1 MANDGTVKIGVELEE
16 KKFQDGLSKLSK
28 TAKSALGNL
37 KVDNGLSG
45 VFEGATRKLDVFKG
59 GLSALG
65 SVAKSA
71 FSGISSAAKSAF
83 SGIATVV
90 KGALST
96 AADAAKKSIAAATAA
111 VSAGTVAIGK
121 LAQVSIKA
129 YSNYEQL
136 VGGVETLFKESSK
149 TVMEYANNAYKTA
162 GLSANEY
169 MDTVTS
175 FSASLLQ
182 GLGGD
187 TEAAAQIAD
196 KAIVDMAD
204 NANKMGT
211 DMASIQYAYQGFAK
225 QNYTMLD
232 NLKLGYGGT
241 QAEMARLINDSG
253 VLGSTMKVTA
263 QTVNQV
269 SFDKIIEAIHV
280 VQERMGIAGTTAKE
294 ASETIQGS
302 VNAMKAAWENFVTGM
317 ADENQDIGQ
326 LTENLV
332 DSVLTVMNNIVPRIQ
347 TLLPRLIEG
356 LAQLVANL
364 LPEIPPIL
372 ESILPTLI
380 DGASMLVK
388 SVVNT
393 LPEIIKTALGSLPD
407 ILYVG
412 VQIIAAIGNGIIE
425 SIPLLLDAVNQAI
438 EYLADALVGSLP
450 SFIEQIPGLMHSI
463 ADAIVG
469 AANTLTE
476 AGPEIIKYLARGI
489 SKGILALQSDLPQ
502 IIDAITDFITANL
515 PALINGGM
523 LIIKSI
529 AVGILN
535 NLQQIGQAAV
545 QIISTFA
552 QGLSDILPEL
562 IPIIVDII
570 LEIIDVLTDPQN
582 LSMLIDAA
590 LQIITAIADGLS
602 KAMPKLIEKI
612 PEIVKSI
619 AEALI
624 AAMPIILAAVAE
636 IAKAIIDGIGNSIKA
651 GFSGIFSAF
660 GGNSGGTSSDGAS
673 RPRARMAAPLN
684 ETDTN
689 GEEGYSLTASTFSRA
704 SAVRALASA
713 IPNAESRVAVAAAAM
728 TPTAAYSAPPA
739 FSGGGGNTGGQQA
752 PIILRPNWTI
762 QFQGDT
768 AQLGRVL
775 NPIIKD
781 EDRRTGTGV

>member
-1 MANDGTVKIGVELEE
+1 MANDGTVKIGAEIDE
-16 KKFQDGLSKLSK
+16 KEFKAGLSKLSGV
-28 TAKSALGNL
+28 AKSG
-37 KVDNGLSG
+37 
-45 VFEGATRKLDVFKG
+45 
-59 GLSALG
+59 LG
-65 SVAKSA
+65 SVS
-71 FSGISSAAKSAF
+71 SG
-83 SGIATVV
+83 
-90 KGALST
+90 LSKIG
-96 AADAAKKSIAAATAA
+96 DAAKTALTAATVAGTAAATA
-111 VSAGTVAIGK
+111 GTAALGK
-121 LAQVSIKA
+121 LAQSAISA
-129 YSNYEQL
+129 YSDYEQL
-136 VGGVETLFKESSK
+136 AGGVETLFKTSSA

-253 VLGSTMKVTA
+253 VLGDTMQVTA

-280 VQERMGIAGTTAKE
+280 VQERMGITGTTAKE

-332 DSVLTVMNNIVPRIQ
+332 DSVLTVMDNIVPRIQ

-356 LAQLVANL
+356 LAQLVSNL
-364 LPEIPPIL
+364 LPQIPPIL

-380 DGASMLVK
+380 NGAAALVK
-388 SVVNT
+388 SVTDV
-393 LPEIIKTALGSLPD
+393 LPQIINTALGSLPD

-412 VQIIAAIGNGIIE
+412 VQIISSIGQGIID

-438 EYLADALVGSLP
+438 SYLASALVGSLP
-450 SFIEQIPGLMHSI
+450 AFVEQIPGIMHGI
-463 ADAIVG
+463 ADAFVG
-469 AANTLTE
+469 AADTLTE
-476 AGPEIIKYLARGI
+476 AGPEIIKQLFRGI
-489 SKGILALQSDLPQ
+489 SKGILAFQSDLPQ
-502 IIDAITDFITANL
+502 IVDSIINFITANL
-515 PALINGGM
+515 PTLINGGM
-523 LIIKSI
+523 LIIQSL
-529 AVGILN
+529 AVGIMN

-545 QIISTFA
+545 QIISTLA
-552 QGLSDILPEL
+552 HGLASILPQL
-562 IPIIVDII
+562 IPIIVEII
-570 LEIIDVLTDPQN
+570 LEIVDVLTDPQN

-590 LQIITAIADGLS
+590 LQIIVAIADGVS

-624 AAMPIILAAVAE
+624 AAMPLILAAVGQ
-636 IAKAIIDGIGNSIKA
+636 IATAIIDGIGNSIKA

-660 GGNSGGTSSDGAS
+660 GGGSSGGNSGSAS
-673 RPRARMAAPLN
+673 RPRARMAAFTDN
-684 ETDTN
+684 ETDGNN
-689 GEEGYSLTASTFSRA
+689 GEGASITAGTFSRA
-704 SAVRALASA
+704 ATVRALESA
-713 IPNAESRVAVAAAAM
+713 IPNVESRVALANASMAPAAG
-728 TPTAAYSAPPA
+728 YSAPPMA
-739 FSGGGGNTGGQQA
+739 HSGGGADHRQPVQQPTQQTITINFTGD
-752 PIILRPNWTI
+752 L
-762 QFQGDT
+762 

-775 NPIIKD
+775 KPVVDIEN
-781 EDRRTGTGV
+781 RRLGPGV

>member
-1 MANDGTVKIGVELEE
+1 VANDGTVKIGAEIDE
-16 KKFQDGLSKLSK
+16 KEFKAGLSK
-28 TAKSALGNL
+28 
-37 KVDNGLSG
+37 
-45 VFEGATRKLDVFKG
+45 
-59 GLSALG
+59 LG
-65 SVAKSA
+65 SVAKAGFGSVS
-71 FSGISSAAKSAF
+71 SG
-83 SGIATVV
+83 
-90 KGALST
+90 LSKIG
-96 AADAAKKSIAAATAA
+96 DAAKTALKTATVAGTAAATA
-111 VSAGTVAIGK
+111 GTAALGK
-121 LAQVSIKA
+121 LAQEAISA
-129 YSNYEQL
+129 YSDYEQL
-136 VGGVETLFKESSK
+136 VGGVETLFKTSSA

-232 NLKLGYGGT
+232 NLKIGYGGT

-253 VLGSTMKVTA
+253 VLGDTMQVTA

-280 VQERMGIAGTTAKE
+280 VQERMGITGTTAKE

-302 VNAMKAAWENFVTGM
+302 VNAMKGAWENFITGM
-317 ADENQDIGQ
+317 ADGDQDIGQ

-332 DSVLTVMNNIVPRIQ
+332 ESVLTVMDNIVPRIQ
-347 TLLPRLIEG
+347 ELLPRMIEG
-356 LAQLVANL
+356 LAQLVSNL
-364 LPEIPPIL
+364 LPQIPPIL
-372 ESILPTLI
+372 QSILPTLI
-380 DGASMLVK
+380 NGASALVK
-388 SVVNT
+388 SVTDV
-393 LPEIIKTALGSLPD
+393 LPEIISTALGSLPD

-412 VQIIAAIGNGIIE
+412 VQIISSIGQGIID
-425 SIPLLLDAVNQAI
+425 SIPLLLNAVNQAI
-438 EYLADALVGSLP
+438 EYLAAALVSSLP
-450 SFIEQIPGLMHSI
+450 NFVEQIPSIMHGI
-463 ADAIVG
+463 ADAFVD
-469 AANTLTE
+469 AADTLTE
-476 AGPEIIKYLARGI
+476 AGPEIIKQLFRGI
-489 SKGILALQSDLPQ
+489 SKGILAFQSDLPQ
-502 IIDAITDFITANL
+502 IIDSITSFITANL
-515 PALINGGM
+515 PTLINGGM
-523 LIIKSI
+523 LIIQSL

-545 QIISTFA
+545 QIISTLA
-552 QGLSDILPEL
+552 HGLASVLPQL
-562 IPIIVDII
+562 IPIIVEII
-570 LEIIDVLTDPQN
+570 LEIVDVLTDPQN

-590 LQIITAIADGLS
+590 LQIIVAIADGVS

-624 AAMPIILAAVAE
+624 AAMPLILAAVGQ

-660 GGNSGGTSSDGAS
+660 GGGSSGGNSGSAS
-673 RPRARMAAPLN
+673 RPRPRMAASPAN
-684 ETDTN
+684 ETDGNN
-689 GEEGYSLTASTFSRA
+689 GEGASITAGTFSRA
-704 SAVRALASA
+704 ATVRALESA
-713 IPNAESRVAVAAAAM
+713 IPNVEARMALATANMAPAAG
-728 TPTAAYSAPPA
+728 YSAPPPV
-739 FSGGGGNTGGQQA
+739 SGGGGGSGGNQQA

-762 QFQGDT
+762 QFQGDL

-775 NPIIKD
+775 DPVIKD
-781 EDRRTGTGV
+781 EDHRKGPGV